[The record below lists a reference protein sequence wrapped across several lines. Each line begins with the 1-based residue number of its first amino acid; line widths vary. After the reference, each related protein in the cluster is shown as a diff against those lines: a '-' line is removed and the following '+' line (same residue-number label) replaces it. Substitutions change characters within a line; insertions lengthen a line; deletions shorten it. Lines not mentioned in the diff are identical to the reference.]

1 MAQTLATAPG
11 HAAPHRD
18 RVGAA
23 AALFSVFCGP
33 FAWALQLNVNYAL
46 ASHACFPHAE
56 ARSSVLPGWH
66 GFIWGLATVNVIAL
80 ALSLAASLLSW
91 RSWKATREEHPG
103 GADALLEAGEGRT
116 RFLAACG
123 MMNAIGFAA
132 AILFT
137 LIAVLTVPP
146 CMD

>member
-1 MAQTLATAPG
+1 MIEAAVAISAPAIADDFGIEEFAGLGKVRRWLARP
-11 HAAPHRD
+11 
-18 RVGAA
+18 
-23 AALFSVFCGP
+23 SVRMSLSAG
-33 FAWALQLNVNYAL
+33 
-46 ASHACFPHAE
+46 
-56 ARSSVLPGWH
+56 
-66 GFIWGLATVNVIAL
+66 IT
-80 ALSLAASLLSW
+80 LSLAAALLSW